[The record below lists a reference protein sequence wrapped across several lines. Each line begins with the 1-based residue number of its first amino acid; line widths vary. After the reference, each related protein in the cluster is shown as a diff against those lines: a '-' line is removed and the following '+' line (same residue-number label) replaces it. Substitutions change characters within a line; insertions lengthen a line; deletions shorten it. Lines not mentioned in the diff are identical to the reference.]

1 MANEK
6 PGGINETKKMKLVF
20 VRLRKTKSDSL

>member
-6 PGGINETKKMKLVF
+6 PRGINETKKMKLVF
-20 VRLRKTKSDSL
+20 VRLRETKSDSL